1 MWGILTLSYHPAR
14 FDGNRYCES
23 ADLGFLNF
31 SSDHLIKRS
40 RDFEGWIPLPQATT
54 LPSLEAIDMAKLQI

>member
-1 MWGILTLSYHPAR
+1 MWGILTVSYHPAR
-14 FDGNRYCES
+14 FDVHRYCES

-31 SSDHLIKRS
+31 SLEHVIKRS

-54 LPSLEAIDMAKLQI
+54 LPSLEAIVMAELQI